1 MRLTLPE
8 TRSELGPGRSER
20 PNDGVPGIEDAGVNS
35 GLRGVRDSPGPRI
48 DSTSAFTSVCVGDL
62 MGV

>member
-8 TRSELGPGRSER
+8 MRSELGPGRSER
-20 PNDGVPGIEDAGVNS
+20 PNDGVPGTEDAGVNS

-48 DSTSAFTSVCVGDL
+48 EATSSFTSVCAGDL
-62 MGV
+62 TGV